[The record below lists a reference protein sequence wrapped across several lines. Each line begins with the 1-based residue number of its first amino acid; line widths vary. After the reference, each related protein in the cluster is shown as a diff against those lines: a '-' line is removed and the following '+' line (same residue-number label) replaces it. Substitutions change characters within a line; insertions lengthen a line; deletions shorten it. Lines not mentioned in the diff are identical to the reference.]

1 MKKFSLVLLAML
13 TAVALIGCGDDKDSS
28 KSSSVSSDAY
38 DNWDDSSSASASVS
52 ESDSASVS
60 EIASASASEDIDE
73 PPVEEKTGV
82 NTDVEADGDTIE
94 AFLAKNSVYQDAF
107 EKSCKDTLKT
117 YKSYY
122 SDITFEAVGNEVIY
136 SYYLI
141 EEQDP
146 SAGDQIVA
154 GLEGQSDDV
163 ILADFDKLGF
173 KKYTVTFVYYQ
184 PDGSELCSY
193 SRSK

>member
-28 KSSSVSSDAY
+28 KASKSSKSSSASDTY

-52 ESDSASVS
+52 ES
-60 EIASASASEDIDE
+60 ASASASDDIDE